1 MSNNATFREAPTLE
15 KPPRKISIQTF
26 LRKYSKGGPGIKYEY
41 NQGVIEKYEAM
52 KLKEQ
57 YIAYNIHKAFAG
69 TVAALNGGQM
79 IQELEVWT
87 SPIQWRKPDLCF
99 ITLYQ
104 IRAGAEG
111 YEPIPEFVIEVI
123 SPNDKISM
131 VKNKVY
137 EYFEAGVKVLWQIFP
152 EHKMVEVYRAPETV
166 ELCSGARLCSAE
178 PVVEGLVMKAEDIFR
193 EI

>member
-1 MSNNATFREAPTLE
+1 MSTNAIHREAPTLE

-57 YIAYNIHKAFAG
+57 YIAYNIQKAFAG
-69 TVAALNGGQM
+69 SAAAQNGGQ
-79 IQELEVWT
+79 IVQELEVWT
-87 SPIQWRKPDLCF
+87 SAIQWRKPDLCF
-99 ITLYQ
+99 ITLSQ
-104 IRAGAEG
+104 IRAGADG

-123 SPNDKISM
+123 SANDKISM

-178 PVVEGLVMKAEDIFR
+178 PIVEGLVMKAEDIFR
-193 EI
+193 EV